1 MVDNEVLN
9 KITIPTP
16 CPMDWNGMSG
26 NDRMRFCD
34 SCGKHVY
41 NFAAMTSSEASALI
55 RGQEGEVCGR
65 LSRQSGGT
73 VITADSPLEALTAPR
88 RWQLHIRTIMAVIAG
103 FAALL
108 GLARLS
114 AVFQDSA
121 TGATTAG
128 VRTAVLGQINLRS
141 ANESISSECY

>member
-1 MVDNEVLN
+1 MVDNELLSQIN
-9 KITIPTP
+9 IAKP

-41 NFAAMTSSEASALI
+41 NFAAMTSGEASDLI
-55 RGQEGEVCGR
+55 RGQGGEVCGR
-65 LSRQSGGT
+65 LNRHSDGT
-73 VITADSPLEALTAPR
+73 VITADSPVEALTEPG
-88 RWQLHIRTIMAVIAG
+88 RWQFHIRTIMAVIAG

-108 GLARLS
+108 GLARLTG
-114 AVFQDSA
+114 VFQDSE
-121 TGATTAG
+121 TGAATAG
-128 VRTAVLGQINLRS
+128 VRTTVLGIINTRS